1 MCKRSFTVDSQIQA
15 KALALKAF
23 LLGSNMSQKTENEI
37 IVRQCL
43 EQLESQPSCPKIIR
57 RQIFYT
63 LILAELFR
71 EKDFIVYR
79 KAAMNF
85 GKELE
90 KMKEINPLIYYMKI
104 VDAKERRRS
113 TQDFG
118 DFNCNGSY
126 YPYGYRY
133 GEGVSDISDLLGLK
147 IRTLPAWFDRFLI
160 MDLRTI
166 AKAHGI
172 NTD

>member
-1 MCKRSFTVDSQIQA
+1 MDPQIQA

-23 LLGSNMSQKTENEI
+23 LLGRDMSQKTENEI
-37 IVRQCL
+37 IVLQCL
-43 EQLESQPSCPKIIR
+43 EQLESQPSCAKIIR

-71 EKDFIVYR
+71 EQDSIVYR

-90 KMKEINPLIYYMKI
+90 KIKEINPFIYYMRI
-104 VDAKERRRS
+104 VDATERPRS

-118 DFNCNGSY
+118 DFNCAGSY
-126 YPYGYRY
+126 YPYGYHY
-133 GEGVSDISDLLGLK
+133 GEGVSDISDVLGL
-147 IRTLPAWFDRFLI
+147 RTRSLPSWFDRFLI